1 MKRKIIAAIVAAA
14 LTLNVVLP
22 TITAN
27 AEPVNKEVQAAQD
40 QYAEMQANI
49 AKITEKIN
57 SYNSQIE
64 PLVVNVQNN
73 KQEISDLQKQ
83 MENTQQEIEQA
94 KEKISKQEEVLGNRL
109 SDMYKSGGEFSYVN
123 LIFGANNFSDLIN
136 RIEVATR
143 IITTDKN
150 IVETLKNDKEN
161 LDNQVKSLQEKTKKV
176 EDLKTKNE
184 KELENLQN
192 LKSEQEV
199 IGQKANEAQKEFDKK
214 YLSRYEKEIVSG
226 QLSVLNNN
234 SSSISDL
241 KSAISQITDLNN
253 SQIKSPIVKQE
264 IQDAIA
270 NGKRLISQKE
280 AQARA
285 EQEAQARAEQ
295 EANRGSNGNSTSNSS
310 GSSSNNNG
318 SSNNVAPPSANKA
331 TAQAVLNE
339 AYKHLGKPYVW
350 GATGPNSF
358 DCSGFT
364 SYVYKKVTGRWI
376 GRTTYDQINVGTP
389 VSRSQLQPGDL
400 VFTSAGHVGIYV
412 GNNNFINA
420 PRTGSNVS
428 VMPLWSFYAARRIL

>member
-123 LIFGANNFSDLIN
+123 LIFGANNFGDLIN

-199 IGQKANEAQKEFDKK
+199 IGQQANEAQKEFDKK

-310 GSSSNNNG
+310 G

>member
-123 LIFGANNFSDLIN
+123 LIFGANNFGDLIN

-199 IGQKANEAQKEFDKK
+199 IGQQANEAQKEFDKK

-310 GSSSNNNG
+310 GSSSNNG

>member
-40 QYAEMQANI
+40 QYAEMQTNI

-83 MENTQQEIEQA
+83 IENTQQEIEQA

-199 IGQKANEAQKEFDKK
+199 IGQQANEAQKEFDKK

-310 GSSSNNNG
+310 GSSSNNG

>member
-123 LIFGANNFSDLIN
+123 LIFGANNFGDLIN

-199 IGQKANEAQKEFDKK
+199 IGQQANEAQKEFDKK

-310 GSSSNNNG
+310 GS

>member
-199 IGQKANEAQKEFDKK
+199 IGQQANEAQKEFDKK

-310 GSSSNNNG
+310 GS

>member
-199 IGQKANEAQKEFDKK
+199 IGQQANEAQKEFDKK

>member
-1 MKRKIIAAIVAAA
+1 MKRKIIAAIVAATLA
-14 LTLNVVLP
+14 LNVAIP

-27 AEPVNKEVQAAQD
+27 AEPVNKQVQEAQD

-64 PLVVNVQNN
+64 PLVINVQNN
-73 KQEISDLQKQ
+73 KQEITDLQKQ

-94 KEKISKQEEVLGNRL
+94 KEKIAKQEVILGDRL
-109 SDMYKSGGEFSYVN
+109 SNMYKNGGEFSYVN
-123 LIFGANNFSDLIN
+123 LIFGASNFGDLIN

-143 IITTDKN
+143 VINTDKN
-150 IVETLKNDKEN
+150 IVENLKTDKDN

-184 KELENLQN
+184 KELSDLEKF
-192 LKSEQEV
+192 KSEQEV
-199 IGQKANEAQKEFDKK
+199 MADQANSAQKEFDKK

-226 QLSVLNNN
+226 QLAVLNN
-234 SSSISDL
+234 SSSSISAL
-241 KSAISQITDLNN
+241 KSAISQITDINN
-253 SQIKSPIVKQE
+253 SQIKSPTVKAE
-264 IQDAIA
+264 IQTAIS
-270 NGKRLISQKE
+270 NGKNLISQKE

-285 EQEAQARAEQ
+285 EQARAEQ
-295 EANRGSNGNSTSNSS
+295 EANRGSNGNSSTSSSNSGNSGSTGNSGGGSVAPPPSNSS
-310 GSSSNNNG
+310 
-318 SSNNVAPPSANKA
+318 
-331 TAQAVLNE
+331 TTQAILNE

-350 GATGPNSF
+350 GATGPDSF

-364 SYVYKKVTGRWI
+364 SYVYKKVTGRYI

-428 VMPLWSFYAARRIL
+428 VMPLWSFYAARRVL

>member
-64 PLVVNVQNN
+64 PLVVDVQNN

-123 LIFGANNFSDLIN
+123 LIFGANNFGDLIN

-199 IGQKANEAQKEFDKK
+199 IGQQANEAQKEFDKK

-310 GSSSNNNG
+310 G

>member
-123 LIFGANNFSDLIN
+123 LIFGANNFGDLIN

-199 IGQKANEAQKEFDKK
+199 IGQQANEAQKEFDKK

-280 AQARA
+280 AQARV

-310 GSSSNNNG
+310 G

>member
-199 IGQKANEAQKEFDKK
+199 IGQQANEAQKEFDKK

-270 NGKRLISQKE
+270 NGKRLITQKE

-310 GSSSNNNG
+310 GSSSNNG

>member
-40 QYAEMQANI
+40 QYAEMQTNI

-83 MENTQQEIEQA
+83 IENTQQEIEQA

-199 IGQKANEAQKEFDKK
+199 IGQQANEAQKEFDKK

-310 GSSSNNNG
+310 GSSSNNG
-318 SSNNVAPPSANKA
+318 SSNNVAPPSTNKA

>member
-199 IGQKANEAQKEFDKK
+199 IGQQANEAQKEFDKK

-310 GSSSNNNG
+310 GSSSNNG

>member
-40 QYAEMQANI
+40 QYEEMQANI

-184 KELENLQN
+184 KELENFQN

-199 IGQKANEAQKEFDKK
+199 IGQQANEAQKEFDKK

-310 GSSSNNNG
+310 GSSSNNG

>member
-176 EDLKTKNE
+176 EDLKIKNE

-199 IGQKANEAQKEFDKK
+199 IGQQANEAQKEFDKK

-270 NGKRLISQKE
+270 NGKRLITQKE

-310 GSSSNNNG
+310 GS

>member
-184 KELENLQN
+184 KELENFQN

-199 IGQKANEAQKEFDKK
+199 IGQQANEAQKEFDKK

-234 SSSISDL
+234 SSSIRDL

-310 GSSSNNNG
+310 GSSSNNG

>member
-150 IVETLKNDKEN
+150 IV
-161 LDNQVKSLQEKTKKV
+161 
-176 EDLKTKNE
+176 
-184 KELENLQN
+184 
-192 LKSEQEV
+192 
-199 IGQKANEAQKEFDKK
+199 
-214 YLSRYEKEIVSG
+214 
-226 QLSVLNNN
+226 
-234 SSSISDL
+234 
-241 KSAISQITDLNN
+241 
-253 SQIKSPIVKQE
+253 
-264 IQDAIA
+264 
-270 NGKRLISQKE
+270 
-280 AQARA
+280 
-285 EQEAQARAEQ
+285 
-295 EANRGSNGNSTSNSS
+295 
-310 GSSSNNNG
+310 
-318 SSNNVAPPSANKA
+318 
-331 TAQAVLNE
+331 
-339 AYKHLGKPYVW
+339 
-350 GATGPNSF
+350 
-358 DCSGFT
+358 
-364 SYVYKKVTGRWI
+364 
-376 GRTTYDQINVGTP
+376 
-389 VSRSQLQPGDL
+389 
-400 VFTSAGHVGIYV
+400 
-412 GNNNFINA
+412 
-420 PRTGSNVS
+420 
-428 VMPLWSFYAARRIL
+428 

>member
-199 IGQKANEAQKEFDKK
+199 IGQQANEAQKEFDKK

-285 EQEAQARAEQ
+285 EQEA
-295 EANRGSNGNSTSNSS
+295 NRGSNGNSTSNSS
-310 GSSSNNNG
+310 GSSSNNG